1 MSFDTRNITIHI
13 TIRYIENGCGSLWVV
28 VPRCSVRSN
37 FGRRKILQIF
47 LNNDFI
53 TRYLDSV
60 ISFESRYSVIEIKRV
75 SWLQLHARLRKY
87 LLKSVFVLNSR
98 LLEEN
103 YKIKFS
109 RENRYPNTLSK
120 LRYFNTK
127 RHFIYHNTN

>member
-1 MSFDTRNITIHI
+1 MSFDTQNITIHI